1 MILHLL
7 TPLLRSGLCIG
18 ALNVLKMEGPPVPL
32 CQPATPPPTGAHK
45 KEPCKRFFRDEK
57 NREQFACAA
66 ASTLLAL
73 ALETVPM
80 FCPNVRLRGITH
92 KAESNSN
99 CLGQATVV
107 LVRWTFQPVAALI
120 VRHVSSG
127 QLDTY
132 G

>member
-1 MILHLL
+1 
-7 TPLLRSGLCIG
+7 
-18 ALNVLKMEGPPVPL
+18 MEGPPAPIVPTSASS
-32 CQPATPPPTGAHK
+32 PERSNK
-45 KEPCKRFFRDEK
+45 EEPCKRFFRDEK
-57 NREQFACAA
+57 REQFACAA

-73 ALETVPM
+73 ALGTVPLS
-80 FCPNVRLRGITH
+80 CPKVRSRGITH

-127 QLDTY
+127 HAEIWDNVFY
-132 G
+132 FRGKAVFG